1 MAIEQ
6 AAYTILLKEGSFEI
20 RQTEA
25 MIVAITDESHLDGSR
40 GFSEIFNYISG
51 YNQGSKKIAMTTPV
65 INELQEKSMTT
76 AFVMPRQY
84 ALGDLPT
91 PKSNVLKLKEVPSR
105 VVAVLTFSGSINGN
119 KLQEK
124 QASLLSWLNEKNL
137 VPLGYFQLARYNP
150 PFIPGFLKRNEVS
163 IEIQKLPLNL

>member
-25 MIVAITDESHLDGSR
+25 MIIAITDESHLDGSR

-76 AFVMPRQY
+76 AFVMPKQY
-84 ALGDLPT
+84 ALSDLPL
-91 PKSNVLKLKEVPSR
+91 PKSNSLNLKEVPSKL
-105 VVAVLTFSGSINGN
+105 VAVFTFSGSINRD
-119 KLQEK
+119 KLQVK
-124 QASLLSWLNEKNL
+124 QAALLNWLKEKNL
-137 VPLGYFQLARYNP
+137 VPLGYIQLARYNP

-163 IEIQKLPLNL
+163 IEIQRLP

>member
-25 MIVAITDESHLDGSR
+25 MIIAITDESRLDGSR

-51 YNQGSKKIAMTTPV
+51 YNQSSKKIAMTTPV

-76 AFVMPRQY
+76 AFVMPKQY
-84 ALGDLPT
+84 AMGDLPL
-91 PKSNVLKLKEVPSR
+91 PKSSSLKLKEVPSKLM
-105 VVAVLTFSGSINGN
+105 AVLTFSGSINSN
-119 KLQEK
+119 KLQDK
-124 QASLLSWLNEKNL
+124 QAALLNWLKEKNL
-137 VPLGYFQLARYNP
+137 VPLGNLQLARYNP

-163 IEIQKLPLNL
+163 IEIQKLP

>member
-6 AAYTILLKEGSFEI
+6 AAYSTYLKEGPFEI
-20 RQTEA
+20 RQMDS
-25 MIVAITDESHLDGSR
+25 MIIAVTSENHLDGNS

-65 INELQEKSMTT
+65 INEITDQSMTT
-76 AFVMPRQY
+76 AFVMPKQY
-84 ALGDLPT
+84 SMNDLPL
-91 PKSNVLKLKEVPSR
+91 PKDDGLKLKEVPSQL
-105 VVAVLTFSGSINGN
+105 VATLTFSGSINRN

-124 QASLLSWLNEKNL
+124 QQELLNWINEKDL
-137 VPLGYFQLARYNP
+137 TPIGHIKLARYNP

-163 IEIQKLPLNL
+163 IEIQKLP